1 MLWGKAGQEMVA
13 RLDVEVDRI
22 FLDQANPRHKPYQSQ
37 DEVIDYLCQHESIL
51 SLARDIAK
59 NGLNPIEQ
67 FALLP
72 DDDAEDDASTYIVA
86 EGNRRICALK
96 LLHDPDL
103 APAKLR
109 NGFRQAAEGWPGIG
123 PVPCVLFDDRPAV
136 DLWLTRIHDGEQGG
150 IGRRKW
156 SADQSAR
163 HSGSDK
169 DKLALKLLDYAER
182 KGLLSAEERKGTLT
196 TVTRYVSKAPVQ
208 AGLGIDARDLDN
220 IKLTKPEGD
229 FDVLLG
235 KFLGDLASGHV
246 NSRAKGAET
255 FKAYGRELAAVA
267 VTGAGKVDPKLLDAP
282 GKGKKPTRR
291 RTKVKQR
298 ATLAHEHEIM
308 DALKALDSQKLT
320 NLYHS
325 ITIVPLNPHAPLV
338 TVGAWAFMESLSSL
352 AGRKE
357 GTDFPSFFS
366 KDRRAKYGLP
376 TGKDSKAMTDALG
389 RVATSGDVT
398 KHDGVASHFNGE
410 QLANDM
416 DTLKDL
422 ILKCLEEIAATRT

>member
-1 MLWGKAGQEMVA
+1 MAA
-13 RLDVEVDRI
+13 RIDVEVDRI
-22 FLDQANPRHKPYQSQ
+22 FLDQKNPRHKPYQSQ
-37 DEVIDYLCQHESIL
+37 DEVIEYLCHHESIL

-67 FALLP
+67 FALIP
-72 DDDAEDDASTYIVA
+72 DDESDGAATTYVVA

-109 NGFRQAAEGWPGIG
+109 NGFRQAAEGWAGIG
-123 PVPCVLFDDRPAV
+123 PVPCVFFDDRPAV

-182 KGLLSAEERKGTLT
+182 KGLISSEERKGTLT
-196 TVTRYVSKAPVQ
+196 TVTRYVTKAPVQ
-208 AGLGIDARDLDN
+208 AGLGIDASDLDN
-220 IKLTKPEGD
+220 IKITKSEAD

-255 FKAYGRELAAVA
+255 FNAYGRELAAVA
-267 VTGAGKVDPKLLDAP
+267 VPGTGKVEPKLLDAD
-282 GKGKKPTRR
+282 GKGKKGPRG
-291 RTKVKQR
+291 RTKIKQR
-298 ATLAHEHEIM
+298 ATLSHEHEIM
-308 DALKALDSQKLT
+308 DALKALNSQKLV

-338 TVGAWAFMESLSSL
+338 TVGAWAFMESLSAL
-352 AGRKE
+352 AGRND

-366 KDRRAKYGLP
+366 KERRGRYGLP
-376 TGKDSKAMTDALG
+376 TGKDSKSITEALA
-389 RVATSGDVT
+389 RLAASGDVT
-398 KHDGVASHFNGE
+398 KHDGIAAHFNGE

-416 DTLKDL
+416 DTLKNL
-422 ILKCLEEIAATRT
+422 ILKCLEEIADKRR